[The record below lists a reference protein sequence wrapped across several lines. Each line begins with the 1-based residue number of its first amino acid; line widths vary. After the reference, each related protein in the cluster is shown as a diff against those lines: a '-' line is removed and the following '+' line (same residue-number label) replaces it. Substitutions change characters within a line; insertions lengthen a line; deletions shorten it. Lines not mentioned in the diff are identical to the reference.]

1 MIAGLSSRES
11 AEWLERAEQIP
22 GLDVRVGIANCGSED
37 EYMSAVKIFYDTI
50 AGKAEEIEDHY
61 DSGNLEY
68 FTIKVHA
75 LKSAARL
82 IGAVVISDIARN
94 LEEAGKSGDL
104 EFIKTETPHLLSLF
118 RELKDD
124 LDKLYHDTENVTE
137 TGRAIGDDLISKA
150 YEELLGYTE
159 RMDYDGMENIMDNL
173 EKFDL
178 PAKERER
185 YEALKVAWLEMDY
198 PQMISLLR
206 GE

>member
-1 MIAGLSSRES
+1 MES

-37 EYMSAVKIFYDTI
+37 EYMSAVKIFHDTI

-104 EFIKTETPHLLSLF
+104 EFIKAETPHLLILF

-137 TGRAIGDDLISKA
+137 TGLAIGDDLISKA

-173 EKFDL
+173 EKFDF
-178 PAKERER
+178 PDAEKER

-198 PQMISLLR
+198 PQMISLLK

>member
-1 MIAGLSSRES
+1 MIAGLSSRGS

-37 EYMSAVKIFYDTI
+37 EYMSAVKIFHDTI

-104 EFIKTETPHLLSLF
+104 EFIKAETPHLLTLF

-178 PAKERER
+178 PAKEQER

-198 PQMISLLR
+198 PQMISLLK

>member
-1 MIAGLSSRES
+1 LIAGLSSRGS

-37 EYMSAVKIFYDTI
+37 EYMSAVKIFHDTI

-104 EFIKTETPHLLSLF
+104 EFIKAETPHLLTLF

-178 PAKERER
+178 PAKEQER

-198 PQMISLLR
+198 PQMISLLK